1 MKMGKTLKTKP
12 DFWQQNSKP
21 KQSLLLIFILLV
33 CTNFVFAQNDRKSER
48 WFSQARQHFMQQSFE
63 PAIDYCERIL
73 KRDSSYVDAHL
84 MLADIYRETQNSDK
98 EILHLQKAAA
108 LENNQLVFFR
118 LGEALYSVGKY
129 AHALTAYQNYSE
141 FAGQESS
148 RTGEVKRKIE
158 NCRFSLDA
166 IENPVEFHPRR
177 LPDAVNSVF
186 DEYWPSLSI
195 DGKKL
200 VVTRLVKTPGQLP
213 QEDFYIS
220 EFGPDGWAQAH
231 AMADLNTPE
240 NEGAQSLSADGS
252 ILFFTACNRSAGMGS
267 CDIYYSF
274 RKDSKWSRPVNA
286 GPPLNTKYWEAQ
298 PSVSSDGRTL
308 YFTSNRPGGKGEKD
322 IWRAEISGIDE
333 KGLLKWEEPWN
344 PGDSINTPGNETSP
358 FIHAGNK
365 SFYFASDYHTG
376 MGGFD
381 LFMATIKN
389 DSVFSEAQNLGF
401 PVNTF
406 NNEQGLF
413 VSTDG
418 QTAYFS
424 SERNKKSGLDIYS
437 FTLDES
443 IQPEP
448 ATYVHATVVDAI
460 SGNPVTAEVELVNL
474 TNKEQPVR
482 NEKTDNNGEMLLCLP
497 SGADYSFSV
506 SRQGYLFYSDAF
518 ELTESRQIYDPYLLT
533 IELIPVQVGAEMNL
547 YNIYFET
554 DSFTILPES
563 EPELMKLA
571 GFLKTN
577 PGLKVEIQGHTD
589 NTGHPDSNQELSE
602 LRAKSVAAYLTEHG
616 IKPTRLSTAGYGEDR
631 PVATND
637 TPEGRRMNRRT
648 TIKVLENEN

>member
-1 MKMGKTLKTKP
+1 MGKALRNKPVYWVLSAKLK
-12 DFWQQNSKP
+12 QI
-21 KQSLLLIFILLV
+21 LGVVIMLLV
-33 CTNFVFAQNDRKSER
+33 CTNFVFAQNDRRSER
-48 WFSQARQHFMQQSFE
+48 WFSQARQYFQQQSFE

-73 KRDSSYVDAHL
+73 QRDSSYVDAHL

-108 LENNQLVFFR
+108 LVKNQLVYFR
-118 LGEALYSVGKY
+118 LGEVHFSVGQY
-129 AHALTAYQNYSE
+129 SDALVAYQKYSDL
-141 FAGQESS
+141 ANKESS
-148 RTGEVKRKIE
+148 RTVEVERKIE
-158 NCRFSLDA
+158 NCLFALDA
-166 IENPVEFHPRR
+166 IENPVEFQPRR
-177 LPDAVNSVF
+177 LPDALNSVF

-220 EFGPDGWAQAH
+220 EFGPDGWEQAE
-231 AMADLNTPE
+231 AMKDLNTPE

-252 ILFFTACNRSAGMGS
+252 ILFFTACNRSGGMGS

-274 RKDSKWSRPVNA
+274 RKNSKWSRPINA

-322 IWRAEISGIDE
+322 IWRAEIAGVDE
-333 KGLLKWEEPWN
+333 NGLLKWDEPWN
-344 PGDSINTPGNETSP
+344 PGGSINTPGNETSP

-381 LFMATIKN
+381 LFLVTIKN
-389 DSVFSEAQNLGF
+389 DSVFSAAQNLGY

-424 SERNKKSGLDIYS
+424 SERNEKSGLDIYS

-460 SGNPVTAEVELVNL
+460 SGNPVTAKVELVNL
-474 TNKEQPVR
+474 TNKEQPAR
-482 NEKTDNNGEMLLCLP
+482 NEETDNNGEMLLCLP

-506 SRQGYLFYSDAF
+506 SREGYLFYSDAF
-518 ELTESRQIYDPYLLT
+518 ELTESRQVYDPYELT
-533 IELIPVQVGAEMNL
+533 IELTPVQVGAEMNL

-563 EPELMKLA
+563 EPELMKLVE
-571 GFLKTN
+571 FLKTN

-589 NTGHPDSNQELSE
+589 NTGRTESNQELSE
-602 LRAKSVAAYLTEHG
+602 QRAKSVAGYLTAHG
-616 IKPTRLSTAGYGEDR
+616 IKSTRLSTAGYGEDR
-631 PVATND
+631 PVATNE

>member
-1 MKMGKTLKTKP
+1 MGKALRNKPVYWILGTKLK
-12 DFWQQNSKP
+12 QILGVVLM
-21 KQSLLLIFILLV
+21 LLLF
-33 CTNFVFAQNDRKSER
+33 TNIVFAQSDRISER

-73 KRDSSYVDAHL
+73 NRDSSYVDAHL

-108 LENNQLVFFR
+108 LVKNQLVYFR
-118 LGEALYSVGKY
+118 LGEARFSVGHYSDALAAYRKY
-129 AHALTAYQNYSE
+129 SDLANE
-141 FAGQESS
+141 ESS
-148 RTGEVKRKIE
+148 RADEVKRKIE
-158 NCRFSLDA
+158 NCLFALDA

-220 EFGPDGWAQAH
+220 GFGPDGWEQAE

-252 ILFFTACNRSAGMGS
+252 ILFFTACNRSGSMGS

-274 RKDSKWSRPVNA
+274 RQNGKWSRPINA

-322 IWRAEISGIDE
+322 IWRAEITGIDE
-333 KGLLKWEEPWN
+333 NGLLTWEEPWN
-344 PGDSINTPGNETSP
+344 PGDRVNTPGNETSP

-389 DSVFSEAQNLGF
+389 DSVFSAAKNLGY

-424 SERNKKSGLDIYS
+424 SERNKKTGLDIYA

-460 SGNPVTAEVELVNL
+460 SGNPVTAKVELVNL
-474 TNKEQPVR
+474 TNKEQPAR
-482 NEKTDNNGEMLLCLP
+482 NEETDNNGEMLLCLP

-506 SRQGYLFYSDAF
+506 SREGYLFYSDAF
-518 ELTESRQIYDPYLLT
+518 ELTESRQVYDPYELT
-533 IELIPVQVGAEMNL
+533 IELTPVQVGAEMNL

-563 EPELMKLA
+563 ETELMKLV

-577 PGLKVEIQGHTD
+577 PGLNVEIQGHTD
-589 NTGHPDSNQELSE
+589 NTGQPESNQELSE
-602 LRAKSVAAYLTEHG
+602 LRAKSVAGYLTEHG
-616 IKPTRLSTAGYGEDR
+616 INRMRLSTAGYGEKQ